1 MSANLFEA
9 IENGITCKDAPFME
23 AAGMA
28 VAGGTEKSGGEKYSY
43 GDMLALSGKYANAL
57 ISLGIKPGDRIAVQV
72 NKSPETLFLYLA
84 CLRAGAVYLPLNTG
98 YTMDEVAYFLADAEP
113 VLAICRPQV
122 KDEFERLAARFG
134 VKKVQ
139 TMSGAGSL
147 AEIAEKSEAR
157 FKTAPRKA
165 DDLAAILYTS
175 GTTGRSKGAM
185 LTHENLTSNARVLR
199 DYWQFTSDD
208 ILLHGL
214 PIYHTHGLF
223 VATNTVLLSG
233 SSLLFM
239 AKFDAAA
246 LCGLLPRA
254 TVMMGVPTHYHRLL
268 ALQEFK
274 ADVVRNMRLFI
285 SGSAPLSS
293 EIHKEFSARTGHA
306 ILERYGMTET
316 NMNTSNPYDGPRRA
330 GTVGLALPGVELRIA
345 DAKTGHLLPQGQIGV
360 IEVRGPNIFKGY
372 WRMPEKTAAE
382 FRPDGFFITG
392 DLGYIDDQGYIHIS
406 GRDKDLIITGGL
418 NVYPAEIEAAIDAL
432 PQVSESAVIG
442 VPHADYGEGV
452 TAIVALHPG
461 GVIDEGAAR
470 EVLAK
475 KLAAFKVPKRII
487 TVDALPRNAM
497 GKIQKKALREQYKN
511 LFDNA

>member
-9 IENGITCKDAPFME
+9 IESRITCKDAPFLETM
-23 AAGMA
+23 
-28 VAGGTEKSGGEKYSY
+28 GGDKYSY
-43 GDMLALSGKYANAL
+43 GDMLVLSAKYANAL
-57 ISLGIKPGDRIAVQV
+57 ISLGIKTGDRVAVQA

-98 YTMDEVAYFLADAEP
+98 YTMDEVAYFLGDAEP
-113 VLAICRPQV
+113 VLVICRPQV
-122 KDEFERLAARFG
+122 KDEFKALAARLG
-134 VKKVQ
+134 GMKVQ
-139 TMSGAGSL
+139 TMNGADGL
-147 AEIAEKSEAR
+147 PALAEKSEAS
-157 FKTAPRKA
+157 FKTVPRKA

-185 LTHENLTSNARVLR
+185 LTHENLTSNAKILR

-239 AKFDAAA
+239 TKFDAAA

-268 ALQEFK
+268 ALKEFK
-274 ADVVRNMRLFI
+274 ADMARNMRLFI

-293 EIHKEFSARTGHA
+293 ETHKEFSARTGHA

-330 GTVGLALPGVELRIA
+330 GTVGPPLPGVELRIA
-345 DAKTGHLLPQGQIGV
+345 ALKTGRLLPQGEIGV
-360 IEVRGPNIFKGY
+360 IEVRGPNVFKGY

-442 VPHADYGEGV
+442 LPHADYGEGV
-452 TAIVALHPG
+452 TAIVALNPG
-461 GVIDEGAAR
+461 KVIDERAIR
-470 EVLAK
+470 DVLAK

-487 TVDALPRNAM
+487 TVDGLPRNAM

-511 LFDNA
+511 LFNKA

>member
-23 AAGMA
+23 
-28 VAGGTEKSGGEKYSY
+28 VAGGEKYSY
-43 GDMLALSGKYANAL
+43 GDMLALSGKHANAL
-57 ISLGIKPGDRIAVQV
+57 VYMGIKPGDRVAVQV
-72 NKSPETLFLYLA
+72 DKSPEALFLYLA

-98 YTMDEVAYFLADAEP
+98 YTMDEVAYFLRDSEP
-113 VLAICRPQV
+113 VLVICRPQE
-122 KDEFERLAARFG
+122 KDEFNGLAARLG
-134 VKKVQ
+134 IKRVQ
-139 TMSGAGSL
+139 TLDGVGGGSL
-147 AEIAEKSEAR
+147 AAIAEKSEAG
-157 FKTAPRKA
+157 FKTVPRKA

-185 LTHENLTSNARVLR
+185 LTHENLTSNAKVLR

-223 VATNTVLLSG
+223 VATNTALLSG

-274 ADVVRNMRLFI
+274 ADIVRNMRLFI
-285 SGSAPLSS
+285 SGSAPLSP
-293 EIHKEFSARTGHA
+293 ETHKEFSARTGHA

-330 GTVGLALPGVELRIA
+330 GTVGPALPGVELRIA
-345 DAKTGHLLPQGQIGV
+345 DAKTDRLLPQGQIGV

-382 FRPDGFFITG
+382 FKPDGFFITG

-442 VPHADYGEGV
+442 LPHADYGEGV
-452 TAIVALHPG
+452 TAIVVLNPG

-497 GKIQKKALREQYKN
+497 GKIQKKSLREQYKN
-511 LFDNA
+511 LFNKAR

>member
-9 IENGITCKDAPFME
+9 IERKITCKDAPFLE
-23 AAGMA
+23 TT
-28 VAGGTEKSGGEKYSY
+28 GGDKYSY
-43 GDMLALSGKYANAL
+43 DDMLALSAKYANAL
-57 ISLGIKPGDRIAVQV
+57 VSLGVKPGDRVVVQV
-72 NKSPETLFLYLA
+72 NKSPEALFLYLA
-84 CLRAGAVYLPLNTG
+84 GLRAGAVYLPLNTD
-98 YTMDEVAYFLADAEP
+98 YTMDEVAYFLGDSEP
-113 VLAICRPQV
+113 VLVICRPQK
-122 KDEFERLAARFG
+122 KDEFNGLAARLG
-134 VKKVQ
+134 VKRVQ
-139 TMSGAGSL
+139 TLDGAGL
-147 AEIAEKSEAR
+147 AAIAEKSEAS
-157 FKTAPRKA
+157 FKTVPRKA

-185 LTHENLTSNARVLR
+185 LTHKNLTSNARVLR

-239 AKFDAAA
+239 TKFNAAA
-246 LCGLLPRA
+246 LCELLPRA

-268 ALQEFK
+268 GLKEFK
-274 ADVVRNMRLFI
+274 ADMVRNMRLFI

-293 EIHKEFSARTGHA
+293 ETHKEFSARAGHA

-330 GTVGLALPGVELRIA
+330 GTVGLPLPGVELRIA
-345 DAKTGHLLPQGQIGV
+345 DLKTGRLLPQGEIGV
-360 IEVRGPNIFKGY
+360 IEVRGPNVFKGY

-392 DLGYIDDQGYIHIS
+392 DLGYIDDLGYIHIS

-442 VPHADYGEGV
+442 LPHADYGEGV
-452 TAIVALHPG
+452 TAIVALYPG
-461 GVIDEGAAR
+461 KVIDER
-470 EVLAK
+470 TIKDVLAK

-497 GKIQKKALREQYKN
+497 GKIQKKMLRKDYQN
-511 LFDNA
+511 LFNKA